1 MDYCS
6 GGELF
11 DRIADREALTESTA
25 REYMKQILNAVAY
38 CHMNNAMHRD
48 LKPENIML
56 TSPKSEDL
64 KIIDFGAGKIKDG
77 EVNTVKVGSVYY
89 IAPEVIKKNY
99 NEKCD
104 IWSLGVIL
112 YMMLSGVPPFN
123 GKTDKIIFDKILKG
137 EYSFPEKRWK
147 NVSE

>member
-48 LKPENIML
+48 LKPKNIL
-56 TSPKSEDL
+56 VNSNCDL
-64 KIIDFGAGKIKDG
+64 KICDFGLARPNIPLFKQ
-77 EVNTVKVGSVYY
+77 NCPLFT
-89 IAPEVIKKNY
+89 
-99 NEKCD
+99 
-104 IWSLGVIL
+104 IL
-112 YMMLSGVPPFN
+112 C
-123 GKTDKIIFDKILKG
+123 T
-137 EYSFPEKRWK
+137 
-147 NVSE
+147 